1 MATLVWLR
9 EWTVAVLGSIS
20 ARMIVA
26 ITLVAA
32 GSCAALAAFGVWQ
45 QEATVQVALERE
57 LRADYANLTAAL
69 DAETRTA
76 IVVSSALASMQSVK
90 DAIRARD
97 RLATIALM
105 KEALQMIKPRG
116 LEIISIET
124 PPATTM
130 ARVHAPDAFGDDVS
144 ARRKMV
150 VQALAERKVL
160 GGVEVGR
167 EVLNVF
173 GITPV
178 IDGGALLGEIDI
190 GAPFGKTFVETM
202 KARFGVD
209 VAIHQLD
216 GQADKVLASTLSGR
230 TVDVATIQRALAGEP
245 LIQRGEIDGRPI
257 AATFGPI
264 KSFSGVPV
272 AVVEIVRDASAYRDL
287 AHRSLTWL
295 GLATACALL
304 LAGAIAVRLGRGMA
318 RPISALEAAMRDISS
333 GRRDIAVPGAARS
346 DEIGSMAR
354 AVEIFKDG
362 LIESDRLRAAQEDQ
376 RAAAGRER
384 RTMMAA
390 LAAKFETSVGTVV
403 DAVGS
408 AAGELRS
415 TAQSMASIAD
425 EATRQTATVAAAS
438 EEASR
443 SAQAVAA
450 AVEELNTSIG
460 EIAQQVNQS
469 ASIVGGAVSQANSAN
484 SEVQGLAEA
493 AQKIG
498 DVVKLISEIAAQT
511 NLLALNATIE
521 AARAGEAGRGF
532 AVVASEVKALA
543 SQTAKATDEISAQV
557 GAIQGATR
565 SSVAAIQG
573 ITTTIGQVSEI
584 ASAIAAA
591 VEQQGAA
598 TLEIARNV
606 AEAARGT
613 GAVSENIAGVN
624 DAARETGVAATRV
637 VASAEE
643 LSHNGEALK
652 TKVEVFLREVRAA

>member
-1 MATLVWLR
+1 MA
-9 EWTVAVLGSIS
+9 ALGSIS

-45 QEATVQVALERE
+45 QEATVQVALDRE
-57 LRADYANLTAAL
+57 LRADYANLVAAL
-69 DAETRTA
+69 DAETRTT
-76 IVVSSALASMQSVK
+76 IVVSNVLASMQSVK

-105 KEALQMIKPRG
+105 KEALQMIRPRG

-124 PPATTM
+124 PPAMTM
-130 ARVHAPDAFGDDVS
+130 ARVHAPDTFGDDVS

-150 VQALAERKVL
+150 VQALAEQKVL

-178 IDGGALLGEIDI
+178 IDGGTLLGEIDI

-209 VAIHQLD
+209 VAIHELD
-216 GQADKVLASTLSGR
+216 GQTDKIIASTLSGR
-230 TVDVATIQRALAGEP
+230 TADLTAVQRALAGET
-245 LIQRGEIDGRPI
+245 LIQRGEIDGRPV

-264 KSFSGVPV
+264 KSFSGAPI

-287 AHRSLTWL
+287 ARHSLTWL
-295 GLATACALL
+295 ALATACALL
-304 LAGAIAVRLGRGMA
+304 LAGAIAVWLGRGMA
-318 RPISALEAAMRDISS
+318 KPIKALETAMRDISS
-333 GRRDIAVPGAARS
+333 GRRDIVVPGAARG
-346 DEIGSMAR
+346 DEIGSMAK

-362 LIESDRLRAAQEDQ
+362 LIETDRLRAAQEDQ

-384 RTMMAA
+384 RDMMAA
-390 LAAKFETSVGTVV
+390 LAAKFETGVGSVVE
-403 DAVGS
+403 AVGS
-408 AAGELRS
+408 AAGGLRS
-415 TAQSMASIAD
+415 TAESMAAIAD

-438 EEASR
+438 EEATQ

-450 AVEELNTSIG
+450 AVEELNTSIS

-469 ASIVGGAVSQANSAN
+469 ATIVGGAVAQANNAN
-484 SEVQGLAEA
+484 SEVQGLALA

-543 SQTAKATDEISAQV
+543 SQTSKATDEISAQV
-557 GAIQGATR
+557 GAIQGATQ
-565 SSVAAIQG
+565 SSVDAIQG

-624 DAARETGVAATRV
+624 DAARETGVTATLVVDAA
-637 VASAEE
+637 AE
-643 LSHNGEALK
+643 LSRNGEVLK
-652 TKVEVFLREVRAA
+652 TQVDTFLREVRAA

>member
-1 MATLVWLR
+1 MA
-9 EWTVAVLGSIS
+9 ALGSIS
-20 ARMIVA
+20 GRMIVA

-45 QEATVQVALERE
+45 QEATVEVALERE
-57 LRADYANLTAAL
+57 LRADYANLIAAL
-69 DAETRTA
+69 DAETRTTL
-76 IVVSSALASMQSVK
+76 VVSNVLASMQTVK

-105 KEALQMIKPRG
+105 KESLQKITPKG
-116 LEIISIET
+116 VELISIQI
-124 PPATTM
+124 PPATTL

-150 VQALAERKVL
+150 VRALAERKQF

-173 GITPV
+173 GSTPV
-178 IDGGALLGEIDI
+178 MDGDTLVGNMDI
-190 GAPFGKTFVETM
+190 GAPFGKTFVTTM

-230 TVDVATIQRALAGEP
+230 KADLAAITRALAGEVV
-245 LIQRGEIDGRPI
+245 IQRDELDGHPT
-257 AATFGPI
+257 ATSFGPI
-264 KSFSGVPV
+264 KSFSGEPIAV
-272 AVVEIVRDASAYRDL
+272 AEIVRDATAYRDL
-287 AHRSLTWL
+287 TRRSLSWL

-304 LAGAIAVRLGRGMA
+304 LAGAIAVWLGRGMA
-318 RPISALEAAMRDISS
+318 KPIRALENAMRDIAS
-333 GRRDIAVPGAARS
+333 GKHAIVVPGAGRG

-362 LIESDRLRAAQEDQ
+362 LIESNRLRAAQEEQ
-376 RAAAGRER
+376 RAAAGLER
-384 RTMMAA
+384 RDMMAA
-390 LAAKFETSVGTVV
+390 LATRFETSVGTVV
-403 DAVGS
+403 QAVGS
-408 AAGELRS
+408 AAGELRT
-415 TAQSMASIAD
+415 TAQSMAATAD
-425 EATRQTATVAAAS
+425 QATRQTATVAAAS
-438 EEASR
+438 EEASQ
-443 SAQAVAA
+443 SAQAVAT
-450 AVEELNTSIG
+450 AVEELNTSIA
-460 EIAQQVNQS
+460 EIAKQVNQS
-469 ASIVGGAVSQANSAN
+469 AKVASAAVGQANSAN
-484 SEVQGLAEA
+484 SEVQSLALA

-543 SQTAKATDEISAQV
+543 SQTSKATDEISAQV
-557 GAIQGATR
+557 GAIQGATQ
-565 SSVAAIQG
+565 SSVEAIQG

-584 ASAIAAA
+584 ASAIASA

-613 GAVSENIAGVN
+613 GEVSENISGVN

-637 VASAEE
+637 VDSAAE
-643 LSHNGEALK
+643 LSRSGEALK
-652 TKVEVFLREVRAA
+652 TQVDVFLREVRAA

>member
-1 MATLVWLR
+1 MA
-9 EWTVAVLGSIS
+9 ALGSIS

-32 GSCAALAAFGVWQ
+32 GSCAALAAFAVWQ
-45 QEATVQVALERE
+45 QQATVETALDRE

-69 DAETRTA
+69 DAETRTTL
-76 IVVSSALASMQSVK
+76 VVSEVLASMQSVK
-90 DAIRARD
+90 DAIRAKD

-105 KEALQMIKPRG
+105 KNALQKITPRG
-116 LEIISIET
+116 IELIT
-124 PPATTM
+124 VQIPPATTL

-150 VQALAERKVL
+150 VRALADRKAF
-160 GGVEVGR
+160 GGIEAGR

-173 GITPV
+173 GTTPV
-178 IDGGALLGEIDI
+178 IDGDTLLGNMDI
-190 GAPFGKTFVETM
+190 GSPFGKTFVETM

-216 GQADKVLASTLSGR
+216 GQTDKVVASTLGGR
-230 TVDVATIQRALAGEP
+230 KADEAVIRRALAGEVVIRRDD
-245 LIQRGEIDGRPI
+245 LDGRPT
-257 AATFGPI
+257 ATSFGPI
-264 KSFSGVPV
+264 KNFSGDSI
-272 AVVEIVRDASAYRDL
+272 AVFEIVRDASAYRDL
-287 AHRSLTWL
+287 TRNSLTWL
-295 GLATACALL
+295 AVATGCALL
-304 LAGAIAVRLGRGMA
+304 LAGAIAVWLGRGMA
-318 RPISALEAAMRDISS
+318 RPIRALETAMRDISS
-333 GRRDIAVPGAARS
+333 GKREIVVPGAGRG

-376 RAAAGRER
+376 QATARRER
-384 RTMMAA
+384 RDMMDA
-390 LAAKFETSVGTVV
+390 LATKFETGVGTVV
-403 DAVGS
+403 EAVGS
-408 AAGELRS
+408 AAGQLRT
-415 TAQSMASIAD
+415 TAQSMAATAD
-425 EATRQTATVAAAS
+425 QATRQTATVAAAS
-438 EEASR
+438 EEATQ

-469 ASIVGGAVSQANSAN
+469 ARIAGAAVDQANSAN
-484 SEVQGLAEA
+484 SEVQSLALA

-543 SQTAKATDEISAQV
+543 SQTSKATDEISAQV
-557 GAIQGATR
+557 GAIQGATQ
-565 SSVAAIQG
+565 SSVEAIQG
-573 ITTTIGQVSEI
+573 ITATIGQVSEI

-591 VEQQGAA
+591 VEEQGAA

-613 GAVSENIAGVN
+613 GEVSENIAGVN
-624 DAARETGVAATRV
+624 DTARETGVAATRV
-637 VASAEE
+637 VDSAAE
-643 LSHNGEALK
+643 LSRNGEALK
-652 TKVEVFLREVRAA
+652 TQVDVFLREVRAA

>member
-1 MATLVWLR
+1 MA
-9 EWTVAVLGSIS
+9 ALGSIS
-20 ARMIVA
+20 GRMIVA

-45 QEATVQVALERE
+45 QEATVEVALERE
-57 LRADYANLTAAL
+57 LRADYANLIAAL
-69 DAETRTA
+69 DAETRTTL
-76 IVVSSALASMQSVK
+76 VVSNVLASMQTVK

-97 RLATIALM
+97 RLTTIALM
-105 KEALQMIKPRG
+105 KESLQKITPKG
-116 LEIISIET
+116 VELISIQI
-124 PPATTM
+124 PPATTL
-130 ARVHAPDAFGDDVS
+130 ARVHAPDVFGDDVS

-150 VQALAERKVL
+150 VRALAEGKQF

-173 GITPV
+173 GSTPV
-178 IDGGALLGEIDI
+178 MDGDTLVGNMDI
-190 GAPFGKTFVETM
+190 GAPFGKTFVATM

-230 TVDVATIQRALAGEP
+230 KADLAAITRALAGEVV
-245 LIQRGEIDGRPI
+245 IQRDELDGHPT
-257 AATFGPI
+257 ATSFGPI
-264 KSFSGVPV
+264 KSFSGEPIAV
-272 AVVEIVRDASAYRDL
+272 AEIVRDATAYRDL
-287 AHRSLTWL
+287 TRRSLSWL

-304 LAGAIAVRLGRGMA
+304 LAGAIAVWLGRGMA
-318 RPISALEAAMRDISS
+318 KPIRALENAMRDIAS
-333 GRRDIAVPGAARS
+333 GKHAIVVPGAGRG

-362 LIESDRLRAAQEDQ
+362 LIESNSLRAAQEEQ
-376 RAAAGRER
+376 RAAAGLER
-384 RTMMAA
+384 RDMMAA
-390 LAAKFETSVGTVV
+390 LATRFETSVGTVV
-403 DAVGS
+403 QAVGS
-408 AAGELRS
+408 AAGELRT
-415 TAQSMASIAD
+415 TAQSMAATAD
-425 EATRQTATVAAAS
+425 QATRQTATVAAAS
-438 EEASR
+438 EEASQ
-443 SAQAVAA
+443 SAQAVAT
-450 AVEELNTSIG
+450 AVEELNTSIA
-460 EIAQQVNQS
+460 EIAKQVNQS
-469 ASIVGGAVSQANSAN
+469 AKVASAAVGQANSAN
-484 SEVQGLAEA
+484 SEVQSLALA

-543 SQTAKATDEISAQV
+543 SQTSKATDEISAQV
-557 GAIQGATR
+557 GAIQGATQ
-565 SSVAAIQG
+565 SSVEAIQG

-584 ASAIAAA
+584 ASAIASA

-613 GAVSENIAGVN
+613 GQVSENISGVN

-637 VASAEE
+637 VDSAAE
-643 LSHNGEALK
+643 LSRSGEALK
-652 TKVEVFLREVRAA
+652 TQVDVFLREVRAA

>member
-1 MATLVWLR
+1 MA
-9 EWTVAVLGSIS
+9 ALGSIS
-20 ARMIVA
+20 GRMIVA

-45 QEATVQVALERE
+45 QEATVEVALERE
-57 LRADYANLTAAL
+57 LRADYANLIAAL
-69 DAETRTA
+69 DAETRTTL
-76 IVVSSALASMQSVK
+76 VVSNVLASMQTVK

-105 KEALQMIKPRG
+105 KESLQKITPKG
-116 LEIISIET
+116 VELISIQI
-124 PPATTM
+124 PPATTL
-130 ARVHAPDAFGDDVS
+130 ARVHAPDVFGDDVS

-150 VQALAERKVL
+150 VRALAEGKQF

-173 GITPV
+173 GSTPV
-178 IDGGALLGEIDI
+178 MDGDTLVGNMDI
-190 GAPFGKTFVETM
+190 GAPFGKTFVATM

-230 TVDVATIQRALAGEP
+230 KADLAAITRALAGEVV
-245 LIQRGEIDGRPI
+245 IQRDELDGHPT
-257 AATFGPI
+257 ATSFGPI
-264 KSFSGVPV
+264 KSFSGEPIAV
-272 AVVEIVRDASAYRDL
+272 AEIVRDATAYRDL
-287 AHRSLTWL
+287 TRRSLSWL

-304 LAGAIAVRLGRGMA
+304 LAGAIAVWLGRGMA
-318 RPISALEAAMRDISS
+318 KPIRALENAMRDIAS
-333 GRRDIAVPGAARS
+333 GKHAIVVPGAGRG

-362 LIESDRLRAAQEDQ
+362 LIESNSLRAAQEEQ
-376 RAAAGRER
+376 RAAAGLER
-384 RTMMAA
+384 RDMMAA
-390 LAAKFETSVGTVV
+390 LATRFETSVGTVV
-403 DAVGS
+403 QAVGS
-408 AAGELRS
+408 AAGELRT
-415 TAQSMASIAD
+415 TAQSMAATAD
-425 EATRQTATVAAAS
+425 QATRQTATVAAAS
-438 EEASR
+438 EEASQ
-443 SAQAVAA
+443 SAQAVAT
-450 AVEELNTSIG
+450 AVEELNTSIA
-460 EIAQQVNQS
+460 EIAKQVNQS
-469 ASIVGGAVSQANSAN
+469 AKVASAAVGQANSAN
-484 SEVQGLAEA
+484 SEVQSLALA

-543 SQTAKATDEISAQV
+543 SQTSKATDEISAQV
-557 GAIQGATR
+557 GAIQGATQ
-565 SSVAAIQG
+565 SSVEAIQG

-584 ASAIAAA
+584 ASAIASA

-613 GAVSENIAGVN
+613 GQVSENISGVN

-637 VASAEE
+637 VDSAAE
-643 LSHNGEALK
+643 LSRSGEALK
-652 TKVEVFLREVRAA
+652 TQVDVFLREVRAA

>member
-1 MATLVWLR
+1 MA
-9 EWTVAVLGSIS
+9 ALGSIS

-45 QEATVQVALERE
+45 QQATVQVALERE
-57 LRADYANLTAAL
+57 LRADYANLIAAL
-69 DAETRTA
+69 DAQTRTTL
-76 IVVSSALASMQSVK
+76 VVADVLASMQSVK

-97 RLATIALM
+97 RVATIALM
-105 KEALQMIKPRG
+105 KEALQKITPRG
-116 LEIISIET
+116 VEQISIQI
-124 PPATTM
+124 PPATTL

-150 VQALAERKVL
+150 VQAMAERKAL
-160 GGVEVGR
+160 GGVEAGR
-167 EVLNVF
+167 EILNVF
-173 GITPV
+173 GSTPV
-178 IDGGALLGEIDI
+178 IDGDTLLGNMDI
-190 GAPFGKTFVETM
+190 GTRFGNTFVTTM

-216 GQADKVLASTLSGR
+216 GQTDKVLASTLSGGKAEAAVIR
-230 TVDVATIQRALAGEP
+230 RALAGET
-245 LIQRGEIDGRPI
+245 LIVHGELDGHPV
-257 AATFGPI
+257 ASTFGPI
-264 KSFSGVPV
+264 KSYSGTPL

-287 AHRSLTWL
+287 TRNSLSWL
-295 GLATACALL
+295 ALATACALL
-304 LAGAIAVRLGRGMA
+304 LAGAIAVWLGRGMA
-318 RPISALEAAMRDISS
+318 RPITALENAMRGISS
-333 GRRDIAVPGAARS
+333 GKRDVVVPGAARG

-362 LIESDRLRAAQEDQ
+362 LIESDRLRAAQDEQ
-376 RAAAGRER
+376 RTAAGRER
-384 RTMMAA
+384 RSMMAA
-390 LAAKFETSVGTVV
+390 LATRFEAGVGTVV
-403 DAVGS
+403 QAVGS
-408 AAGELRS
+408 AAGELRT
-415 TAQSMASIAD
+415 TAQSMAATAD
-425 EATRQTATVAAAS
+425 QATRQTETVAAAS
-438 EEASR
+438 EEASQ
-443 SAQAVAA
+443 SAQAVAV
-450 AVEELNTSIG
+450 AVEELNASIG
-460 EIAQQVNQS
+460 EIGQQVNQS
-469 ASIVGGAVSQANSAN
+469 ATIVGGAVEQANSAN
-484 SEVQGLAEA
+484 SKVQSLALA

-543 SQTAKATDEISAQV
+543 SQTSKATDEISAQV
-557 GAIQGATR
+557 GAIQGATQ
-565 SSVAAIQG
+565 SSVEAIQG
-573 ITTTIGQVSEI
+573 ITATIGRVSEI

-591 VEQQGAA
+591 VEEQGAA

-637 VASAEE
+637 VDSAAE
-643 LSHNGEALK
+643 LSQSGEMLK
-652 TKVEVFLREVRAA
+652 AQVEAFLREVRAA

>member
-1 MATLVWLR
+1 MA
-9 EWTVAVLGSIS
+9 ALGSIS
-20 ARMIVA
+20 GRMIVA

-45 QEATVQVALERE
+45 QEATVEVALERE
-57 LRADYANLTAAL
+57 LRADYANLIAAL
-69 DAETRTA
+69 DAETRTTL
-76 IVVSSALASMQSVK
+76 VVSNVLASMQTVK

-105 KEALQMIKPRG
+105 KESLQKITPKG
-116 LEIISIET
+116 VELISIQI
-124 PPATTM
+124 PPATTL
-130 ARVHAPDAFGDDVS
+130 ARVHAPDVFGDDVS

-150 VQALAERKVL
+150 VRALAERKQF

-173 GITPV
+173 GSTPV
-178 IDGGALLGEIDI
+178 MDGDTLVGNMDI
-190 GAPFGKTFVETM
+190 GAPFGKTFVATM

-230 TVDVATIQRALAGEP
+230 KADLAAITRALAGEVV
-245 LIQRGEIDGRPI
+245 IQRDELDGHPT
-257 AATFGPI
+257 ATSFGPI
-264 KSFSGVPV
+264 KSFSGEPIAV
-272 AVVEIVRDASAYRDL
+272 AEIVRDATAYRDL
-287 AHRSLTWL
+287 TRRSLSWL

-304 LAGAIAVRLGRGMA
+304 LAGAIAVWLGRGMA
-318 RPISALEAAMRDISS
+318 KPIRALENAMRDIAS
-333 GRRDIAVPGAARS
+333 GKHAIVVPGAGRG

-362 LIESDRLRAAQEDQ
+362 LIESNSLRAAQEEQ
-376 RAAAGRER
+376 RAAAGLER
-384 RTMMAA
+384 RDMMAA
-390 LAAKFETSVGTVV
+390 LATRFETSVGTVV
-403 DAVGS
+403 QAVGS
-408 AAGELRS
+408 AAGELRT
-415 TAQSMASIAD
+415 TAQSMAATAD
-425 EATRQTATVAAAS
+425 QATRQTATVAAAS
-438 EEASR
+438 EEASQ
-443 SAQAVAA
+443 SAQAVAT
-450 AVEELNTSIG
+450 AVEELNTSIA
-460 EIAQQVNQS
+460 EIAKQVNQS
-469 ASIVGGAVSQANSAN
+469 AKVASAAVGQANSAN
-484 SEVQGLAEA
+484 SEVQSLALA

-543 SQTAKATDEISAQV
+543 SQTSKATDEISAQV
-557 GAIQGATR
+557 GAIQGATQ
-565 SSVAAIQG
+565 SSVEAIQG

-584 ASAIAAA
+584 ASAIASA

-613 GAVSENIAGVN
+613 GQVSENISGVN

-637 VASAEE
+637 VDSAAE
-643 LSHNGEALK
+643 LSRSGEALK
-652 TKVEVFLREVRAA
+652 TQVDVFLREVRAA

>member
-1 MATLVWLR
+1 MA
-9 EWTVAVLGSIS
+9 ALGSIS
-20 ARMIVA
+20 GRMIVA

-45 QEATVQVALERE
+45 QEATVEVALERE
-57 LRADYANLTAAL
+57 LRADYANLIAAL
-69 DAETRTA
+69 DAETRTTL
-76 IVVSSALASMQSVK
+76 VVSNVLASMQTVK

-105 KEALQMIKPRG
+105 KESLQKITPKG
-116 LEIISIET
+116 VELISIQI
-124 PPATTM
+124 PPATTL
-130 ARVHAPDAFGDDVS
+130 ARVHAPDVFGDDVS

-150 VQALAERKVL
+150 VRALAEGKQF

-173 GITPV
+173 GSTPV
-178 IDGGALLGEIDI
+178 MDGDTLVGNMDI
-190 GAPFGKTFVETM
+190 GAPFGKTFVATM

-230 TVDVATIQRALAGEP
+230 KADLAAITRALAGEVV
-245 LIQRGEIDGRPI
+245 IQRDELDGHPT
-257 AATFGPI
+257 ATSFGPI
-264 KSFSGVPV
+264 KSFSGEPIAV
-272 AVVEIVRDASAYRDL
+272 AEIVRDATAYRDL
-287 AHRSLTWL
+287 TRRSLSWL

-304 LAGAIAVRLGRGMA
+304 LAGAIAVWLGRGMA
-318 RPISALEAAMRDISS
+318 KPIRALENAMRDIAS
-333 GRRDIAVPGAARS
+333 GKHAIVVPGAGRG

-362 LIESDRLRAAQEDQ
+362 LIESNSLRAAQEEE
-376 RAAAGRER
+376 RAAAGLER
-384 RTMMAA
+384 RDMMAA
-390 LAAKFETSVGTVV
+390 LATRFETSVGTVV
-403 DAVGS
+403 QAVGS
-408 AAGELRS
+408 AAGELRT
-415 TAQSMASIAD
+415 TAQSMAATAD
-425 EATRQTATVAAAS
+425 QATRQTATVAAAS
-438 EEASR
+438 EEASQ
-443 SAQAVAA
+443 SAQAVAT
-450 AVEELNTSIG
+450 AVEELNTSIA
-460 EIAQQVNQS
+460 EIAKQVNQS
-469 ASIVGGAVSQANSAN
+469 AKVASAAVGQANSAN
-484 SEVQGLAEA
+484 SEVQSLALA

-543 SQTAKATDEISAQV
+543 SQTSKATDEISAQV
-557 GAIQGATR
+557 GAIQGATQ
-565 SSVAAIQG
+565 SSVEAIQG

-584 ASAIAAA
+584 ASAIASA

-613 GAVSENIAGVN
+613 GQVSENISGVN

-637 VASAEE
+637 VDSAAE
-643 LSHNGEALK
+643 LSRSGEALK
-652 TKVEVFLREVRAA
+652 TQVDVFLREVRAA

>member
-1 MATLVWLR
+1 
-9 EWTVAVLGSIS
+9 
-20 ARMIVA
+20 MIVA

-45 QEATVQVALERE
+45 QEATVEVALERE
-57 LRADYANLTAAL
+57 LRADYANLIAAL
-69 DAETRTA
+69 DAETRTTL
-76 IVVSSALASMQSVK
+76 VVSNVLASMQTVK

-105 KEALQMIKPRG
+105 KESLQKITPKG
-116 LEIISIET
+116 VELISIQI
-124 PPATTM
+124 PPATTL

-150 VQALAERKVL
+150 VRALAERKQF

-173 GITPV
+173 GSTPV
-178 IDGGALLGEIDI
+178 MDGDTLVGNMDI
-190 GAPFGKTFVETM
+190 GAPFGKTFVTTM

-230 TVDVATIQRALAGEP
+230 KADLAAITRALAGEVV
-245 LIQRGEIDGRPI
+245 IQRDELDGHPT
-257 AATFGPI
+257 ATSFGPI
-264 KSFSGVPV
+264 KSFSGEPIAV
-272 AVVEIVRDASAYRDL
+272 AEIVRDATAYRDL
-287 AHRSLTWL
+287 TRRSLSWL

-304 LAGAIAVRLGRGMA
+304 LAGAIAVWLGRGMA
-318 RPISALEAAMRDISS
+318 KPIRALENAMRDIAS
-333 GRRDIAVPGAARS
+333 GKHAIVVPGAGRG

-362 LIESDRLRAAQEDQ
+362 LIESNRLRAAQEEQ
-376 RAAAGRER
+376 RAAAGLER
-384 RTMMAA
+384 RDMMAA
-390 LAAKFETSVGTVV
+390 LATRFETSVGTVV
-403 DAVGS
+403 QAVGS
-408 AAGELRS
+408 AAGELRT
-415 TAQSMASIAD
+415 TAQSMAATAD
-425 EATRQTATVAAAS
+425 QATRQTATVAAAS
-438 EEASR
+438 EEASQ
-443 SAQAVAA
+443 SAQAVAT
-450 AVEELNTSIG
+450 AVEELNTSIA
-460 EIAQQVNQS
+460 EIAKQVNQS
-469 ASIVGGAVSQANSAN
+469 AKVASAAVGQANSAN
-484 SEVQGLAEA
+484 SEVQSLALA

-543 SQTAKATDEISAQV
+543 SQTSKATDEISAQV
-557 GAIQGATR
+557 GAIQGATQ
-565 SSVAAIQG
+565 SSVEAIQG

-584 ASAIAAA
+584 ASAIASA

-613 GAVSENIAGVN
+613 GEVSENISGVN

-637 VASAEE
+637 VDSAAE
-643 LSHNGEALK
+643 LSRSGEALK
-652 TKVEVFLREVRAA
+652 TQVDVFLREVRAA

>member
-1 MATLVWLR
+1 MA
-9 EWTVAVLGSIS
+9 ALGSIS
-20 ARMIVA
+20 GRMIVA

-45 QEATVQVALERE
+45 QEATVEVALERE
-57 LRADYANLTAAL
+57 LRADYANLIAAL
-69 DAETRTA
+69 DAETRTTL
-76 IVVSSALASMQSVK
+76 VVSNVLASMQTVK

-105 KEALQMIKPRG
+105 KESLQKITPKG
-116 LEIISIET
+116 VELISIQI
-124 PPATTM
+124 PPATTL

-150 VQALAERKVL
+150 VRALAERKQF

-173 GITPV
+173 GSTPV
-178 IDGGALLGEIDI
+178 MDGDTLVGNMDV
-190 GAPFGKTFVETM
+190 GAPFGKTFVATM

-230 TVDVATIQRALAGEP
+230 KADLAAITRALAGEVV
-245 LIQRGEIDGRPI
+245 IQRDELDGHPT
-257 AATFGPI
+257 ATSFGPI
-264 KSFSGVPV
+264 KSFSGEPIAV
-272 AVVEIVRDASAYRDL
+272 AEIVRDATAYRDL
-287 AHRSLTWL
+287 TRRSLSWL

-304 LAGAIAVRLGRGMA
+304 LAGAIAVWLGRGMA
-318 RPISALEAAMRDISS
+318 KPIRALENAMRDIAS
-333 GRRDIAVPGAARS
+333 GKHAIVVPGAGRG

-362 LIESDRLRAAQEDQ
+362 LIESNRLRAAQEEQ
-376 RAAAGRER
+376 RAAAGLER
-384 RTMMAA
+384 RSMMAA
-390 LAAKFETSVGTVV
+390 LATRFETSVGTVV
-403 DAVGS
+403 QAVGS
-408 AAGELRS
+408 AAGELRT
-415 TAQSMASIAD
+415 TAQSMAATAD
-425 EATRQTATVAAAS
+425 QATRQTATVAAAS
-438 EEASR
+438 EEASQ
-443 SAQAVAA
+443 SAQAVAT
-450 AVEELNTSIG
+450 AVEELNTSIA
-460 EIAQQVNQS
+460 EIAKQVNQS
-469 ASIVGGAVSQANSAN
+469 AEVASAAVGQANSAN
-484 SEVQGLAEA
+484 SEVQSLALA

-498 DVVKLISEIAAQT
+498 DVIKLISEIAAQT

-543 SQTAKATDEISAQV
+543 SQTSKATDEISAQV
-557 GAIQGATR
+557 GAIQGATQ
-565 SSVAAIQG
+565 SSVEAIQG

-613 GAVSENIAGVN
+613 GEVSENISGVN

-637 VASAEE
+637 VDSAAE
-643 LSHNGEALK
+643 LSRSGEALK
-652 TKVEVFLREVRAA
+652 TQVDVFLREVRAA

>member
-1 MATLVWLR
+1 MA
-9 EWTVAVLGSIS
+9 ALGSIS

-57 LRADYANLTAAL
+57 LHADYANLIAAL
-69 DAETRTA
+69 EAETRTTL
-76 IVVSSALASMQSVK
+76 VVSNVLASMQSVK
-90 DAIRARD
+90 DAIRAKD

-105 KEALQMIKPRG
+105 KEALQKIAPRG
-116 LEIISIET
+116 VELISIQI
-124 PPATTM
+124 PPAITL

-167 EVLNVF
+167 EVLNIF
-173 GITPV
+173 GSTPV
-178 IDGGALLGEIDI
+178 IDGDTLLGNMDI

-202 KARFGVD
+202 KARFGVEF
-209 VAIHQLD
+209 AIHQLD
-216 GQADKVLASTLSGR
+216 GQTDKVLASTLSGR
-230 TVDVATIQRALAGEP
+230 KVDVTVIQRALAGETV
-245 LIQRGEIDGRPI
+245 IQRGELDGRPI

-264 KSFSGVPV
+264 KSFSGTPI

-287 AHRSLTWL
+287 TRNSLTWL
-295 GLATACALL
+295 ALATGCALL
-304 LAGAIAVRLGRGMA
+304 LAAAIAVWMGRGMA
-318 RPISALEAAMRDISS
+318 KPIRALETAMRDISS
-333 GRRDIAVPGAARS
+333 GKHGIVVPGAGRG

-376 RAAAGRER
+376 RAVARQER
-384 RTMMAA
+384 RAMMAE
-390 LAAKFETSVGTVV
+390 LATKFETGVGSVVQ
-403 DAVGS
+403 AVGS
-408 AAGELRS
+408 AAVELRT
-415 TAQSMASIAD
+415 TAQSMAATAD
-425 EATRQTATVAAAS
+425 QATRQTATVAAAS
-438 EEASR
+438 EEASQ
-443 SAQAVAA
+443 SAQAVAV
-450 AVEELNTSIG
+450 AVDELNASIA
-460 EIAQQVNQS
+460 EIAKQVNQS
-469 ASIVGGAVSQANSAN
+469 AKISGGAVDQAKNAN
-484 SEVQGLAEA
+484 AEVQGLALA

-521 AARAGEAGRGF
+521 AARAGDAGRGF

-543 SQTAKATDEISAQV
+543 SQTSKATDEISAQV
-557 GAIQGATR
+557 SAIQDATQ
-565 SSVAAIQG
+565 SSVDAIQG
-573 ITTTIGQVSEI
+573 ITATIGQVSEI
-584 ASAIAAA
+584 ASAIASA
-591 VEQQGAA
+591 VEEQGAA

-613 GAVSENIAGVN
+613 GEVSENISGVN
-624 DAARETGVAATRV
+624 EAARETGVAATRV
-637 VASAEE
+637 VDSAAE
-643 LSHNGEALK
+643 LSRSGETLK
-652 TKVEVFLREVRAA
+652 TQVDVFLREIRAA